1 MKEISALIKRD
12 MIECASSLCS
22 PPFVD
27 TMEKIAVCKVGRQQT
42 GWCFD
47 LGHPTSITVR
57 NTCLFLSYSIYG
69 IFIIVAQMD
78 KDNTLTLSRKGQ
90 GSYELSQ

>member
-1 MKEISALIKRD
+1 MKEISALIKGD

-57 NTCLFLSYSIYG
+57 NTWLFFKLFNLWHFYYSSPDGQRQYSY
-69 IFIIVAQMD
+69 F
-78 KDNTLTLSRKGQ
+78 K
-90 GSYELSQ
+90 

>member
-1 MKEISALIKRD
+1 MKENSALIKRD

-57 NTCLFLSYSIYG
+57 NTCLFFKLFNLWHFYYSSPDGQRQYSY
-69 IFIIVAQMD
+69 F
-78 KDNTLTLSRKGQ
+78 K
-90 GSYELSQ
+90 